1 MITKVEKQTRIEEFN
16 RKVFFGHLI
25 LTFVIMGI
33 CWGLCIILG
42 INGLTMKD
50 HAWIYIPWF
59 VGGISPAAASFAV
72 LKKNGEIAGF
82 KDWVRHV
89 FDFKQGVWAYLLA
102 ILFPILHTVLMCLL
116 SGYKMGLALYWLP
129 LMILAMIFA
138 GGLEEAGW
146 RYVTFPE
153 LNKKFGFL
161 LSTVITAVIWWLWHL
176 PLFFIPGASQYQKN
190 FFVFGIMV
198 LGLSFMLGTI
208 RSVTGSVWLCVLC
221 HALINSVGNFFHYD
235 MYGSYLAAGI
245 TAGVMILA
253 SLILVFWKGR
263 RINRSTR
270 SRSASL
276 LRNRNRK

>member
-1 MITKVEKQTRIEEFN
+1 MGSVKTEEFN

-42 INGLTMKD
+42 INGMTMKD

-89 FDFKQGVWAYLLA
+89 FDFKHG
-102 ILFPILHTVLMCLL
+102 
-116 SGYKMGLALYWLP
+116 
-129 LMILAMIFA
+129 
-138 GGLEEAGW
+138 
-146 RYVTFPE
+146 
-153 LNKKFGFL
+153 
-161 LSTVITAVIWWLWHL
+161 
-176 PLFFIPGASQYQKN
+176 
-190 FFVFGIMV
+190 
-198 LGLSFMLGTI
+198 
-208 RSVTGSVWLCVLC
+208 VWLCVLC
-221 HALINSVGNFFHYD
+221 HAIINSVGNFFHYD
-235 MYGSYLAAGI
+235 MYGSYLASGI

-263 RINRSTR
+263 RINRSINT
-270 SRSASL
+270 
-276 LRNRNRK
+276 KV